1 MPHNFVLIYRGSP
14 INVMCLSD
22 ALSTKGIVPIVKD
35 PQESARLAGF
45 ASLTQQQ
52 TLWVHKSEE
61 QQALQSLKSLA
72 L

>member
-1 MPHNFVLIYRGSP
+1 RGSL
-14 INVMCLSD
+14 INVMSLSD

-45 ASLTQQQ
+45 ASMTQQQ

>member
-1 MPHNFVLIYRGSP
+1 
-14 INVMCLSD
+14 MCLSD
-22 ALSTKGIVPIVKD
+22 ALSIKGIVPIVKD

-45 ASLTQQQ
+45 ASMTQQQ